1 MVLNWRNVW
10 TYKIISIDKNIID
23 FDVFVILLFLS
34 GTFRLYN
41 KSKRNVWDDNKQT
54 NIKKTFQSSKV
65 KRKKNINKRFD

>member
-23 FDVFVILLFLS
+23 FDVFVIRLFLS

-41 KSKRNVWDDNKQT
+41 KSKRNVWDDNKQKK
-54 NIKKTFQSSKV
+54 IFRVQMSKEKKTRQKV
-65 KRKKNINKRFD
+65 RLND